1 MNCRI
6 SCCFEVQNPELKD
19 ITTTVVGVIGF
30 LRDHGVSD
38 EGFLGEFELAAAEA
52 VNNAFLH
59 GCGKSAADF
68 LRVRL
73 FLRAEEVELR
83 VVDPSDFEGWKRAPA
98 LPDDPMDESGR
109 GHYLMSR
116 MTDELLHEKEDGYH
130 ALVLRKRFPGSAW
143 QYNPGESDRTITEM
157 TDELVS
163 SYEMISTMVGLGQWL
178 ATAPDMY
185 AFMDGALERLCD
197 VTGSE
202 TAYVRFEEQGA
213 LRLLRQWG
221 KSLRPPAALLDAL
234 AQGTESEVFR
244 TGNEI
249 TLPMDCTL
257 PPDDP
262 LNGGLISG
270 FVAPVLF
277 KDQRRGALVM
287 GRTQPSQ
294 FFDAGKLKI
303 ARMVAEYLGIIVTL
317 GELQKRR
324 GDEERA
330 LRDLEIAAQIQLSL
344 MPQEFSNLRG
354 LDLYGTCRP
363 ARQAGGDYFD
373 VLVLPD
379 QSILCV
385 MADVMGKGLPAAL
398 LANMLRTNL
407 HAIVASQVDSP
418 GEIITKTNALMSRD
432 LIKLEMFITMVCAW
446 ISPDRSQIRH
456 ASAGHLASLLQK
468 SGGEILQIDGAGMP
482 VGIFHDNLYSSH
494 STPFLPG
501 DRLLLYT
508 DGIVEAAA
516 ADHSMFELEGVKSCL
531 LRSRPLSSRE
541 TIDKLLNEVALF
553 SGNET
558 PSDDRTLVLISRT
571 Q

>member
-1 MNCRI
+1 MNCRL
-6 SCCFEVQNPELKD
+6 SCNFEVQNPELKD

-38 EGFLGEFELAAAEA
+38 DGFLSQFELAAAEA

-59 GCGKSAADF
+59 GCGKSADKF
-68 LRVRL
+68 LRVRII
-73 FLRAEEVELR
+73 LRAEDVELR
-83 VVDPSDFEGWKRAPA
+83 VVDPSDFEGWQRAPA
-98 LPDDPMDESGR
+98 LPDDPLDDSGR
-109 GHYLMSR
+109 GHYLMSQ

-130 ALVLRKRFPGSAW
+130 VLVLRKRFSGSAW
-143 QYNPGESDRTITEM
+143 QYNPGESDRTISEM

-202 TAYVRFEEQGA
+202 TAYVRFEEQGE

-221 KSLRPPAALLDAL
+221 KSLRPPAAVLDAL
-234 AQGTESEVFR
+234 GQGTESDVFR

-262 LNGGLISG
+262 LSGRLISG

-277 KDQRRGALVM
+277 KDQRRGVLVM
-287 GRTQPSQ
+287 GRTKPTQ

-324 GDEERA
+324 GSEERA

-344 MPQEFSNLRG
+344 MPQEFSTLRD

-363 ARQAGGDYFD
+363 ALQAGGDYFD

-379 QSILCV
+379 ESILCV

-418 GEIITKTNALMSRD
+418 GEIITKTTALMSRD
-432 LIKLEMFITMVCAW
+432 LIKLEMFITMACAW
-446 ISPDRSQIRH
+446 ISPDRTQIRH

-468 SGGEILQIDGAGMP
+468 SDGEILQIDGAGMP
-482 VGIFHDNLYSSH
+482 VGIFHDRVYTSH
-494 STPFLPG
+494 STLFLPG

-516 ADHSMFELEGVKSCL
+516 ADDSMFEVEGVKACL
-531 LRSRPLSSRE
+531 SRSRTLSSRG
-541 TIDKLLNEVALF
+541 TIDKLLGEVALF
-553 SGNET
+553 SGKET
-558 PSDDRTLVLISRT
+558 PSDDRTVVLISRT
-571 Q
+571 H

>member
-1 MNCRI
+1 
-6 SCCFEVQNPELKD
+6 
-19 ITTTVVGVIGF
+19 
-30 LRDHGVSD
+30 
-38 EGFLGEFELAAAEA
+38 
-52 VNNAFLH
+52 
-59 GCGKSAADF
+59 
-68 LRVRL
+68 
-73 FLRAEEVELR
+73 
-83 VVDPSDFEGWKRAPA
+83 
-98 LPDDPMDESGR
+98 
-109 GHYLMSR
+109 
-116 MTDELLHEKEDGYH
+116 
-130 ALVLRKRFPGSAW
+130 
-143 QYNPGESDRTITEM
+143 
-157 TDELVS
+157 
-163 SYEMISTMVGLGQWL
+163 
-178 ATAPDMY
+178 MY

>member
-1 MNCRI
+1 MNCHL
-6 SCCFEVQNPELKD
+6 SCCFEVQNPDLKD
-19 ITTTVVGVIGF
+19 SSETVVGVKGF
-30 LRDHGVSD
+30 LRDHGVGD
-38 EGFLGEFELAAAEA
+38 EKFLNNFEVAVAEA
-52 VNNAFLH
+52 INNAVIH
-59 GCGKSAADF
+59 GCARSVEKFFRAT
-68 LRVRL
+68 LL
-73 FLRAEEVELR
+73 LRADCVELR
-83 VVDPSDFEGWKRAPA
+83 VMDPSDFDGWKHPPA
-98 LPDDPMDESGR
+98 LPDDPFDESGR
-109 GHYLMSR
+109 GHYLMSQ
-116 MTDELLHEKEDGYH
+116 MTDELLHVKENGCH
-130 ALVLRKRFPGSAW
+130 VLILRKRFPESKW
-143 QYNPGESDRTITEM
+143 TYSPGESDRTITEM

-202 TAYVRFEEQGA
+202 TAYVRFEDHGE

-221 KSLRPPAALLDAL
+221 RSLKPPGSVLDPL
-234 AQGTESEVFR
+234 GQGTEAEVFR

-249 TLPMDCTL
+249 TLPMDFSL
-257 PPDDP
+257 PVDDP
-262 LNGGLISG
+262 LNGGLVSG

-277 KDQRRGALVM
+277 KDQRRGVLVM
-287 GRTQPSQ
+287 GRTNPSQ

-324 GDEERA
+324 GSEERA

-344 MPQEFSNLRG
+344 MPQEFSAVRD

-363 ARQAGGDYFD
+363 ALQAGGDYFD

-407 HAIVASQVDSP
+407 HAIVTSQVDSP

-468 SGGEILQIDGAGMP
+468 SDGEILQIDGAGMP
-482 VGIFHDNLYSSH
+482 VGIFHDSAYASY

-516 ADHSMFELEGVKSCL
+516 ANGSMFEMEGVKGSL
-531 LRSRPLSSRE
+531 MRARALTSRE
-541 TIDKLLNEVALF
+541 TIENLLNEVALF
-553 SGNET
+553 SGDET
-558 PSDDRTLVLISRT
+558 PSDDRTVVLISRT
-571 Q
+571 H

>member
-6 SCCFEVQNPELKD
+6 SCCFEIRNPELKD
-19 ITTTVVGVIGF
+19 ASETVLAVKGF

-38 EGFLGEFELAAAEA
+38 EVFLNDFEVAAAEA
-52 VNNAFLH
+52 LNNAVIH
-59 GCGKSAADF
+59 GCGKSGKKF
-68 LRVRL
+68 YRVSL
-73 FLRAEEVELR
+73 SLRAEDVELR
-83 VVDPSDFEGWKRAPA
+83 VMDPSDFDGWKHLPR
-98 LPDDPMDESGR
+98 LPDDPFDESGR

-116 MTDELLHEKEDGYH
+116 MTDEIRHEKEDGCH
-130 ALVLRKRFPGSAW
+130 VLILRKRLSDSGWS
-143 QYNPGESDRTITEM
+143 YDPGESDRTISEM

-202 TAYVRFEEQGA
+202 TAYVRFEEQGE
-213 LRLLRQWG
+213 LKLLRQWG
-221 KSLRPPAALLDAL
+221 TSLKPPATLLGALGP
-234 AQGTESEVFR
+234 GTESEVFL

-249 TLPMDCTL
+249 TLPMDFSL
-257 PPDDP
+257 PDADP
-262 LNGGLISG
+262 LSGRLISG

-277 KDQRRGALVM
+277 KDQRRGVLVM
-287 GRTQPSQ
+287 GRTHPSQ

-344 MPQEFSNLRG
+344 MPQEFSALRD

-363 ARQAGGDYFD
+363 ALQAGGDYFD

-407 HAIVASQVDSP
+407 HAIVASHVDSP
-418 GEIITKTNALMSRD
+418 GEIITKANAFMSRD

-468 SGGEILQIDGAGMP
+468 SDGEILQIEGAGMP
-482 VGIFHDNLYSSH
+482 VGIFHDSVYASH

-501 DRLLLYT
+501 DRLMLYT
-508 DGIVEAAA
+508 DGIVEASA
-516 ADHSMFELEGVKSCL
+516 ADDSMFELEGVKDCL
-531 LRSRPLSSRE
+531 MRTRPLPSRE

-558 PSDDRTLVLISRT
+558 PSDDRTVVLISRT
-571 Q
+571 H

>member
-1 MNCRI
+1 MNCHL
-6 SCCFEVQNPELKD
+6 SCCFEVRNPVLKD
-19 ITTTVVGVIGF
+19 ASETVIGLKGF
-30 LRDHGVSD
+30 LRDHGVGD
-38 EGFLGEFELAAAEA
+38 EVFLNDFEVAAAEA
-52 VNNAFLH
+52 INNAVIH
-59 GCGKSAADF
+59 GCANSVEKF
-68 LRVRL
+68 FRVSL
-73 FLRAEEVELR
+73 SLRAEFVELR
-83 VVDPSDFEGWKRAPA
+83 VVDPSDFEGWKRAPS
-98 LPDDPMDESGR
+98 LPDDPFDESGR
-109 GHYLMSR
+109 GHYLMSQ
-116 MTDELLHEKEDGYH
+116 MTDELLHGKEAGCH
-130 ALVLRKRFPGSAW
+130 VIILRKRFSDSAW
-143 QYNPGESDRTITEM
+143 HYNPGESDRTITEM

-202 TAYVRFEEQGA
+202 TAYVRFEDQGG
-213 LRLLRQWG
+213 LKLLRQWG
-221 KSLRPPAALLDAL
+221 RSLKPPAALLDA
-234 AQGTESEVFR
+234 ASRGTESEVFR

-249 TLPMDCTL
+249 TLPMDFSL
-257 PPDDP
+257 PDDDP
-262 LNGGLISG
+262 LNGRLVSG

-277 KDQRRGALVM
+277 KDQRRGVLVM
-287 GRTQPSQ
+287 GRTKPSQ

-344 MPQEFSNLRG
+344 MPQEFSSLRD

-363 ARQAGGDYFD
+363 ALQAGGDYFD

-407 HAIVASQVDSP
+407 HAIVASQVDAP
-418 GEIITKTNALMSRD
+418 GEIITKTNALMIRD
-432 LIKLEMFITMVCAW
+432 LIKLEMFITMTCVW

-468 SGGEILQIDGAGMP
+468 SEGEILQIDGAGMP
-482 VGIFHDNLYSSH
+482 VGIFHDSVYASY

-508 DGIVEAAA
+508 DGIVEASA
-516 ADHSMFELEGVKSCL
+516 ADGSMFELEGVKGCL
-531 LRSRPLSSRE
+531 ARSRPLSSRG
-541 TIDKLLNEVALF
+541 TIDKMLNEVALF
-553 SGNET
+553 SGKEA
-558 PSDDRTLVLISRT
+558 PSDDRTAVLISRT
-571 Q
+571 N

>member
-6 SCCFEVQNPELKD
+6 SCCFEVENPDLKASSE
-19 ITTTVVGVIGF
+19 TVLAVKGF
-30 LRDHGVSD
+30 LRDHGVGD
-38 EGFLGEFELAAAEA
+38 DAFLNNFEVAAAEA
-52 VNNAFLH
+52 LNNAVIH
-59 GCGKSAADF
+59 GCAKATQKFFRATVS
-68 LRVRL
+68 LRPGC
-73 FLRAEEVELR
+73 VELR
-83 VVDPSDFEGWKRAPA
+83 VLDPSDFGGWTHPPA
-98 LPDDPMDESGR
+98 LPDDPFDESGR
-109 GHYLMSR
+109 GHYLMSQ
-116 MTDELLHEKEDGYH
+116 MTDELLHEKEDGFH
-130 ALVLRKRFPGSAW
+130 VLILRKRLSESAW
-143 QYNPGESDRTITEM
+143 SYNPGESDRTIGEM

-202 TAYVRFEEQGA
+202 TAYVRFEDHGE

-221 KSLRPPAALLDAL
+221 RSLKPPAAVLDP
-234 AQGTESEVFR
+234 QGRGTEAEVFR
-244 TGNEI
+244 TGHEI
-249 TLPMDCTL
+249 TLPMDFLL
-257 PPDDP
+257 PDDDP

-287 GRTQPSQ
+287 GRTKQSQ

-324 GDEERA
+324 GSEERA

-344 MPQEFSNLRG
+344 MPQEFSNLRD

-363 ARQAGGDYFD
+363 ALQAGGDYFD

-432 LIKLEMFITMVCAW
+432 LIKLEMFITMICAW

-468 SGGEILQIDGAGMP
+468 SDGEILQIDGAGMP
-482 VGIFHDNLYSSH
+482 VGIFHDSAYASH

-501 DRLLLYT
+501 DRLMLYT
-508 DGIVEAAA
+508 DGIVEASA
-516 ADHSMFELEGVKSCL
+516 ADDSMFELEGVKDCL
-531 LRSRPLSSRE
+531 MRTRALSSRE

-558 PSDDRTLVLISRT
+558 PSDDRTAVLISRT
-571 Q
+571 H

>member
-1 MNCRI
+1 MNCHI
-6 SCCFEVQNPELKD
+6 SCCFEAKNPDLKD
-19 ITTTVVGVIGF
+19 SSEAVIGVRGF
-30 LRDHGVSD
+30 LRDHGVGD
-38 EGFLGEFELAAAEA
+38 DAFLNNFEVAVAEA
-52 VNNAFLH
+52 INNAVIH
-59 GCGKSAADF
+59 GCAKSAEKF
-68 LRVRL
+68 FRVSL
-73 FLRAEEVELR
+73 SLRAEDVELR
-83 VVDPSDFEGWKRAPA
+83 VMDPSDFGGWSHPPA
-98 LPDDPMDESGR
+98 LPDDPFDESGR
-109 GHYLMSR
+109 GYYLMSQ
-116 MTDELLHEKEDGYH
+116 MTDELLHEKENGCH
-130 ALVLRKRFPGSAW
+130 VLILRKRFSESVW
-143 QYNPGESDRTITEM
+143 SYNPGEPDRTITEM

-202 TAYVRFEEQGA
+202 TAYVRFEDQGA
-213 LRLLRQWG
+213 LKLLRQWG
-221 KSLRPPAALLDAL
+221 TSLKPPAELLDPL
-234 AQGTESEVFR
+234 GRGTEAEVFR

-249 TLPMDCTL
+249 TLPMDFSL
-257 PPDDP
+257 PADDP
-262 LNGGLISG
+262 LSGGLISG

-287 GRTQPSQ
+287 GRTNPSQ
-294 FFDAGKLKI
+294 FYDAGKLKI

-324 GDEERA
+324 GSEERA

-344 MPQEFSNLRG
+344 MPQEFSSLRD

-363 ARQAGGDYFD
+363 ALQAGGDYFD

-432 LIKLEMFITMVCAW
+432 LIKLEMFITMACAW

-468 SGGEILQIDGAGMP
+468 SDGEILQIEGVGMP
-482 VGIFHDNLYSSH
+482 VGIFHDSAYASY
-494 STPFLPG
+494 STPFHAG

-516 ADHSMFELEGVKSCL
+516 ADGSMFELEGIKSCL
-531 LRSRPLSSRE
+531 TRARPLSSRE
-541 TIDKLLNEVALF
+541 TIDNLLNEVALF

-558 PSDDRTLVLISRT
+558 PSDDRTVVLISRT
-571 Q
+571 H